1 MAGMGKLLRGII
13 WAVVILIGACSAV
26 VLYLFLFQ
34 SRYIY
39 FPEPDMLAEP
49 SSIDLPFENIT
60 LETADGLKLFG
71 WFIPSQEDRSVVLFC
86 HGNAGNISHRL
97 ASIQIFH
104 RLGLNVFI
112 FDYRGYGLS
121 EGNITEAG
129 IYRDAEAAWHYLV
142 EERKFAPERVI
153 IFGRSLGG
161 AVASWLARQTK
172 PGALILES
180 SFTSLAA
187 MARSAYPYLPAKL
200 ILRPKFNT
208 AGNLDRI
215 SCPTLIIHSRQD
227 EIIPFSH
234 GVNLFAIAKGPKEF
248 LEINGGHNEGFITSG
263 EGYTA
268 GMKKFLFKYAG
279 IEPRSS

>member
-1 MAGMGKLLRGII
+1 MLGIGKLLRGII
-13 WAVVILIGACSAV
+13 WAVVFLVGAGITV
-26 VLYLFLFQ
+26 VLYFFLFQ

-39 FPEPDMLAEP
+39 FPEPDILAEP
-49 SSIDLPFENIT
+49 SSIGLPFENIT
-60 LETADGLKLFG
+60 LETADGLKLSG
-71 WFIPSQEDRSVVLFC
+71 WFIPGREDSGVVLFC

-112 FDYRGYGLS
+112 FAYRGYGLS
-121 EGNITEAG
+121 KGKITEPG

-142 EERKFAPERVI
+142 EERKFASGRII

-161 AVASWLARQTK
+161 AVASRLARQTK

-187 MARSAYPYLPAKL
+187 MARSVYPYLPTKL

-208 AGNLDRI
+208 AENLDRI
-215 SCPTLIIHSRQD
+215 SCPILIIHSRQD

-234 GVNLFAIAKGPKEF
+234 GVNLFALAREPKEF
-248 LEINGGHNEGFITSG
+248 LEISGGHNECFITSG

-268 GMKKFLFKYAG
+268 GLKKFLSTYAG
-279 IEPRSS
+279 VEP